1 MFGISTHGVEQHSHG
16 TRTKARRNICI
27 RVSFD
32 KD

>member
-27 RVSFD
+27 RVILW
-32 KD
+32 